1 MYPAGRSQ
9 GSRPLAL
16 HRGPGTAVGA
26 WPGHATGPGGSSEAG
41 WGGMRPKA
49 RWAQK
54 GRPTR
59 LTPAGAGSGL
69 HSVASGDFEEAGP
82 DNASDGYRGRH
93 RQPTAADE
101 PGSPSAADWTGFHPV
116 GGWTGLRP
124 VGGWTGVPPVP
135 GWPGFPPVPGWTGPP
150 SADGQAAPSADGPAA
165 PSADGPGIPPP
176 AGPDAAAV
184 REAVAGERAR
194 IARDLHDSVDK
205 SLHGIALAATS
216 LAASVAAPDRP
227 ADPAAVQSRLREL
240 ASLARYAIS
249 ETRCVIYDL
258 RDETLSAPLG
268 DVLRNLAVQWSAGSG
283 VPVTLAVPPGT
294 DAASNIRREI
304 IAILREAL
312 RNVQAH
318 AHATRVR
325 VSLRQVRDRLL
336 LTVSDNGRGFCLPP
350 GSQGLQA
357 AAHYGLIGMGERA
370 RQVGGTLVI
379 RSRPGHGTRI
389 AAQVPAAVAVTPR

>member
-1 MYPAGRSQ
+1 M
-9 GSRPLAL
+9 
-16 HRGPGTAVGA
+16 
-26 WPGHATGPGGSSEAG
+26 
-41 WGGMRPKA
+41 
-49 RWAQK
+49 
-54 GRPTR
+54 
-59 LTPAGAGSGL
+59 
-69 HSVASGDFEEAGP
+69 
-82 DNASDGYRGRH
+82 
-93 RQPTAADE
+93 
-101 PGSPSAADWTGFHPV
+101 
-116 GGWTGLRP
+116 
-124 VGGWTGVPPVP
+124 P
-135 GWPGFPPVPGWTGPP
+135 GWAGLPPVPGWTGQP
-150 SADGQAAPSADGPAA
+150 SADGQAAPPA
-165 PSADGPGIPPP
+165 GEVGIPPP

-205 SLHGIALAATS
+205 SLHGIALAAAS

-227 ADPAAVQSRLREL
+227 ADPGAVQSRLREL

-294 DAASNIRREI
+294 DAASDIRREI

-389 AAQVPAAVAVTPR
+389 AAQAPATVAVTPR

>member
-1 MYPAGRSQ
+1 
-9 GSRPLAL
+9 
-16 HRGPGTAVGA
+16 
-26 WPGHATGPGGSSEAG
+26 
-41 WGGMRPKA
+41 MRPRA

-59 LTPAGAGSGL
+59 LTPAGPGSGL
-69 HSVASGDFEEAGP
+69 HSVASGDIEDAGP
-82 DNASDGYRGRH
+82 DDASDGYRGRH
-93 RQPTAADE
+93 RQPEAADE
-101 PGSPSAADWTGFHPV
+101 PGSPPAADWAGLYPV
-116 GGWTGLRP
+116 GGWAGI
-124 VGGWTGVPPVP
+124 PPVP
-135 GWPGFPPVPGWTGPP
+135 GWTGLPPGPGWTGPP
-150 SADGQAAPSADGPAA
+150 SAHGQAPPLADGA
-165 PSADGPGIPPP
+165 STPPP
-176 AGPDAAAV
+176 ADPDAAAV
-184 REAVAGERAR
+184 RGAVADERAR

-205 SLHGIALAATS
+205 SLHGIALAAAS

-227 ADPAAVQSRLREL
+227 ADPGGVQSRLREL

-294 DAASNIRREI
+294 DAASDSRREI

-370 RQVGGTLVI
+370 RQLGGTLVI
-379 RSRPGHGTRI
+379 RTRPGHGTRI
-389 AAQVPAAVAVTPR
+389 AAQVPASVAVTPR